1 MVKKIKMKP
10 GKGCQKENRNMSFKQ
25 EAQELVERGEV
36 FGDSIIAQLSQ
47 IAINP
52 LGMGAATIGLAKAYA
67 SLKYVAGRFGVDVES
82 LFNHELPLYD
92 AQFKELLDQELK

>member
-1 MVKKIKMKP
+1 MAKTIKMKP
-10 GKGCQKENRNMSFKQ
+10 GKGYKSNKNMRFEQ
-25 EAQELVERGEV
+25 EAQEIIVRGEV